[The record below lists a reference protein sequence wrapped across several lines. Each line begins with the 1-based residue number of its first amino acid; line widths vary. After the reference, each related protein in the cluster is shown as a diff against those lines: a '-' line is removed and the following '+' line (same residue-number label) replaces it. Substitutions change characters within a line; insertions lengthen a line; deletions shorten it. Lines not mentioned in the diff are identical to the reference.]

1 MGKYV
6 PLKFLFNEELA
17 EKMAD
22 SICKALCNSSA
33 ITSIRCFNS

>member
-6 PLKFLFNEELA
+6 PLKFLFNEKLA

-22 SICKALCNSSA
+22 SICKHDPTFSKRNFVSS
-33 ITSIRCFNS
+33 

>member
-6 PLKFLFNEELA
+6 PLKLLFNDELA

-22 SICKALCNSSA
+22 SICKHDSTFSKKTL
-33 ITSIRCFNS
+33 